1 MRFFVL
7 TLLIAF
13 LVVFASASL
22 PQKAV
27 IVSFPNETP
36 DYIVIEAK
44 EGLKAAGGEI
54 THEYRKPS
62 LCWLIQVHHTNIL
75 QV

>member
-13 LVVFASASL
+13 LAVFVAAAT
-22 PQKAV
+22 PQKAI

-36 DYIVIEAK
+36 DHVVIEAK
-44 EGLKAAGGEI
+44 EGLKAAVRLPVI
-54 THEYRKPS
+54 S
-62 LCWLIQVHHTNIL
+62 LKGLKMLTLALGRRDYSRIS
-75 QV
+75 